1 MESKL
6 SKIRAVLSSTCTKTA
21 FGWPRYAII
30 IGLALYN
37 VGDPCCLSAQSH
49 TTCRS
54 GAHALPRSIAL
65 TQVSLELDRDVDG
78 AQGARSNKMV
88 AFGILSS
95 LSGDSEDMLLN
106 TLFAPVRWT
115 YQMLRKVGAVSNKV
129 HNTVDWTRHDQPR
142 WISRTEAS
150 SMRKEYVDEF
160 VPAPLA
166 DWCVTYSIS

>member
-1 MESKL
+1 
-6 SKIRAVLSSTCTKTA
+6 
-21 FGWPRYAII
+21 
-30 IGLALYN
+30 
-37 VGDPCCLSAQSH
+37 
-49 TTCRS
+49 
-54 GAHALPRSIAL
+54 
-65 TQVSLELDRDVDG
+65 
-78 AQGARSNKMV
+78 MV

-115 YQMLRKVGAVSNKV
+115 YHMLRKVGAVSNKV
-129 HNTVDWTRHDQPR
+129 HNMFDWTRHDRPR